1 MSRRK
6 DNKGRVLRTG
16 ESQRKD
22 LIYQYRYT
30 DALGNRKCI
39 YASDLKALREKEDE
53 LQRSLEEG
61 LDYAGGEITVYELL
75 QRYLSLKCGVRYN
88 TKVGYG
94 FVMNIVQK
102 EPFGAR
108 KIRDIKVSDAQRWM
122 IKLQKK
128 GKGYST
134 LTSIRGVV
142 KPAFQMAYNEEVVRR
157 NPFDFKL
164 TDVVVNDSQ
173 KRISLTEKQ
182 QKVWMNFIRED
193 KSYAKYYDEFVVLLG
208 TGMRVS
214 EFCGLTLQD
223 LDFQNRK
230 IRVDHQLIRESGGKY
245 YVEKTKTECGRRFI
259 PMTEDVFQSLQNL
272 LANRKRL
279 KNEVIIDGYS
289 GFLLLDKNDHLKVA
303 LHIENEM
310 RWAMKK
316 YRKLYPDAPLPHITP
331 HVFQSL
337 QNLLANR
344 KRLKNEVIID
354 GYSGFLLLD
363 KNDHL
368 KVALHIE
375 NEMRWAMKKYR
386 KLYPDAP
393 LPHITPHVFRHT
405 FCTNMANAGMDIK
418 ALQYVMGHSD
428 ASITLNVYTHASYD
442 HAAEQMAK
450 LVDFP
455 GSSDRQER
463 KMSG

>member
-6 DNKGRVLRTG
+6 DNKERVLRTG

-30 DALGNRKCI
+30 DIRGKRQCV

-53 LQRSLEEG
+53 IQKNLDEG
-61 LDYAGGEITVYELL
+61 LDYSDGEITVYELL
-75 QRYLSLKCGVRYN
+75 QRYISLKRGVRYN
-88 TKVGYG
+88 TKVGYR

-102 EPFGAR
+102 ESFGSK
-108 KIRDIKVSDAQRWM
+108 KIRNVKVSDAQRWM
-122 IKLQKK
+122 IKLQEE
-128 GKGYST
+128 GKEYST

-182 QKVWMNFIRED
+182 QAVWMDFIRED
-193 KSYAKYYDEFVVLLG
+193 KTYSKYYDEFVVLLG

-214 EFCGLTLQD
+214 EFCGLTRSD
-223 LDFQNRK
+223 LDFESRK
-230 IRVDHQLIRESGGKY
+230 IRVNHQLVRERGGKY
-245 YVEKTKTECGRRFI
+245 YVEKTKTECGCRFI
-259 PMTEDVFQSLQNL
+259 PMTDEVFQSLQNI
-272 LANRKRL
+272 LANRKRV
-279 KNEVIIDGYS
+279 KSEIIVDGYS
-289 GFLLLDKNDHLKVA
+289 GFLLLDKNDMPKVA

-316 YRKLYPDAPLPHITP
+316 YRKLHPNNSLPHITP
-331 HVFQSL
+331 HVL
-337 QNLLANR
+337 
-344 KRLKNEVIID
+344 
-354 GYSGFLLLD
+354 
-363 KNDHL
+363 
-368 KVALHIE
+368 
-375 NEMRWAMKKYR
+375 
-386 KLYPDAP
+386 
-393 LPHITPHVFRHT
+393 RHT

-428 ASITLNVYTHASYD
+428 AGITRNVYTHASYD
-442 HAAEQMAK
+442 RAAEQMVK

-455 GSSDRQER
+455 KQTNQKKRR
-463 KMSG
+463 VSG